1 MKWHRLGDTYTA
13 DLLDTHARPMISARI
28 TPFGK
33 ETWRLHIIYSGW
45 WEPNEKY
52 NNTYHRTAEIAKGAF
67 ENYAKN
73 TMLYM
78 LEQLGKVRPCE
89 VEI

>member
-13 DLLDTHARPMISARI
+13 DLLDIHMKPMISARI

-33 ETWRLHIIYSGW
+33 CWRLHIIYSGW
-45 WEPNEKY
+45 WEADEKF
-52 NNTYHRTAEIAKGAF
+52 NNTYHRTADIAKGAF
-67 ENYAKN
+67 ENYVKN
-73 TMLYM
+73 TLLYM